1 MYLRPRTIIV
11 YRWNMNVHF
20 RTVRVLHLKICR
32 YTSYLNILFDMY
44 PRTELMFSII
54 IFNKLFELLR
64 DTVASFTVVQSICMA
79 SSQFFF
85 LRKFCFPSSLNTVY
99 ILHSIYN
106 QLLLR
111 CPNINHV
118 IKRYIQIIIQIRKQN
133 KCLWKGKVRTCE
145 SSTTYIVQ
153 SNLYTTNS
161 YIINKNLRKLL

>member
-20 RTVRVLHLKICR
+20 RTVRVLHLNICR

-85 LRKFCFPSSLNTVY
+85 CESFVFRPLC

-106 QLLLR
+106 QLFLR
-111 CPNINHV
+111 CPNMNHV

-133 KCLWKGKVRTCE
+133 KCLWKG
-145 SSTTYIVQ
+145 
-153 SNLYTTNS
+153 
-161 YIINKNLRKLL
+161 